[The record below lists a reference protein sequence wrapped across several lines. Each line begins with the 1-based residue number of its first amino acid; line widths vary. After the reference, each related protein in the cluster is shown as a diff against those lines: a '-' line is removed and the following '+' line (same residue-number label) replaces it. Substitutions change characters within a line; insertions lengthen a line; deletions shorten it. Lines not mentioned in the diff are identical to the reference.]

1 MVWLAKP
8 EGAAPPLGSPV
19 IIQSHEEKLVA
30 APQAQ
35 RLSSTQS
42 KDLP

>member
-1 MVWLAKP
+1 
-8 EGAAPPLGSPV
+8 V

-42 KDLP
+42 KGLP